1 MPNLSDKYGK
11 TLLLD
16 KLTSYC
22 PGCGHGVVT
31 RLVAEAIEK
40 LGIRER
46 TISIVGIGC
55 GGFSHHYMDVDAIEA
70 THGRSPSFAIGYKLA
85 RPDNIVFTY
94 CGDGDSCA
102 IGLGDL
108 MHAANKGLPI
118 TSFMINNTVFGMTG
132 GQMSPT
138 TLEGQITSTTP
149 KGRDVTWQGYPLLV
163 PEMMREMPGV
173 KFLSRETIVSPK
185 TIMHA
190 KKKHSEGLRVPDKRT
205 GLRFRRTHRPLP
217 DRPEEVRSR
226 RLRMVQRQNVH
237 NVQTPGFQRRSGA
250 EVMLYKCM
258 FSGSGGQGSALMA
271 KMTCHGAIREGKKVV
286 MTQTYGIEQR
296 GGDSTAYVII
306 SDEQIGS
313 PIVENDA
320 NVVCALSQS
329 TYELC
334 YEGVAPGGL
343 LFCNTS
349 IVKEPKESDKF
360 RQIFLPVSDMA
371 VEIGSIRSANMV
383 MLGAMIHVTGML
395 RRETIEQV
403 LAEDLGKKKPAL
415 LDANIK
421 ALQAGWDAA
430 PKE

>member
-190 KKKHSEGLRVPDKRT
+190 KKSIQKAFECQIKGLGFAFVELIVPCPT
-205 GLRFRRTHRPLP
+205 GLKK
-217 DRPEEVRSR
+217 S
-226 RLRMVQRQNVH
+226 VH
-237 NVQTPGFQRRSGA
+237 N
-250 EVMLYKCM
+250 
-258 FSGSGGQGSALMA
+258 
-271 KMTCHGAIREGKKVV
+271 
-286 MTQTYGIEQR
+286 
-296 GGDSTAYVII
+296 AY
-306 SDEQIGS
+306 EW
-313 PIVENDA
+313 
-320 NVVCALSQS
+320 C
-329 TYELC
+329 
-334 YEGVAPGGL
+334 
-343 LFCNTS
+343 
-349 IVKEPKESDKF
+349 SDKMCTMF
-360 RQIFLPVSDMA
+360 KPQVFKDE
-371 VEIGSIRSANMV
+371 VE
-383 MLGAMIHVTGML
+383 
-395 RRETIEQV
+395 Q
-403 LAEDLGKKKPAL
+403 K
-415 LDANIK
+415 
-421 ALQAGWDAA
+421 
-430 PKE
+430 